1 MREWRGWTGTNGS
14 QEGRSACLRP
24 IDNNMP
30 SRSKPLHVPGTDELA
45 DPAITR
51 RGRSLSVG
59 DTEMGQEGRPG
70 GGHVM
75 GSPSGGS
82 SDPGQF
88 DAHSLPVILSSL
100 AWGPLAAAVPTWEG
114 HCHTDGQLRHA
125 SVTSCQCQR
134 QGSRSGDH
142 PRKGPPPRRD
152 HPWKGEPSTLRRDQ
166 LLEGTALGRDH
177 PGGGTILWTRPTGH
191 HTALT
196 GTFSSHDTRIICTP
210 GRAWAI
216 PGQNPRTRRL
226 EEDADFSKSWRL
238 DV

>member
-1 MREWRGWTGTNGS
+1 MDGHKWVTGGKLCLSSSNRQRHAFT
-14 QEGRSACLRP
+14 QQASARP
-24 IDNNMP
+24 WD
-30 SRSKPLHVPGTDELA
+30 
-45 DPAITR
+45 R
-51 RGRSLSVG
+51 RA
-59 DTEMGQEGRPG
+59 GRPSNHTTWTQPFSGRHADGAGGPAG
-70 GGHVM
+70 GGHVT
-75 GSPSGGS
+75 GSPSSGS

-88 DAHSLPVILSSL
+88 DAHSLRVILSSL

-114 HCHTDGQLRHA
+114 HCHTDGQPRRA

-142 PRKGPPPRRD
+142 PRKGPSPRRD

-216 PGQNPRTRRL
+216 PGQNPRTKWL
-226 EEDADFSKSWRL
+226 EQDIDFSKSWRL